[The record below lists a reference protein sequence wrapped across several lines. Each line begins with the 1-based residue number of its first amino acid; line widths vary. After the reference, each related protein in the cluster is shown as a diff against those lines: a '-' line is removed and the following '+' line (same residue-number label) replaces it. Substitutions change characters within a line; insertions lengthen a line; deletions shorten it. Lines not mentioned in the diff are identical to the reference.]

1 MVKEEHDVTV
11 IDSAYSDFFN
21 VHRTSSVPDNG
32 TSMLSSEFDGSA
44 SWWTQTVGHANT
56 ALTLAAARA
65 SGRYGHVIFP
75 KATHLPALKLAEK
88 LVKDGPGRG
97 WATRVF
103 FSDNGST
110 GMEVALKMAL
120 RAFNVRRGA
129 VGGKEELGVLGLK
142 GSYHGDTIGAMD
154 ACEESGVFTCEWHNA
169 KGYWFDPPTVAFRD
183 GEVVISLPAAISSD
197 HLTMK
202 VKSLSWVYDVPARL
216 DSDLAGVYGA
226 YITRALKSLEKRVG
240 ALVLE
245 PLVMGAGGMIFV
257 DPLFQRVLIDIVRG
271 GEIGLRSESSKEW
284 SGLPV
289 IFDEVFVGLYR
300 LGMESTGPVL
310 GVEPDISVNAKIL
323 TGGLV
328 PMAVTLA
335 SESVFDAFL
344 GEGKGEA
351 LLHGHS
357 YTAHAVGCEVAG
369 ETLKMIEVL
378 KGSDEWKMARERWGD
393 EGVWS
398 FWDPGF
404 VEAVSRMEKV
414 EEVMTLGCVLTVK
427 VRDES
432 GGE

>member
-1 MVKEEHDVTV
+1 
-11 IDSAYSDFFN
+11 
-21 VHRTSSVPDNG
+21 
-32 TSMLSSEFDGSA
+32 
-44 SWWTQTVGHANT
+44 
-56 ALTLAAARA
+56 
-65 SGRYGHVIFP
+65 
-75 KATHLPALKLAEK
+75 
-88 LVKDGPGRG
+88 
-97 WATRVF
+97 
-103 FSDNGST
+103 
-110 GMEVALKMAL
+110 
-120 RAFNVRRGA
+120 
-129 VGGKEELGVLGLK
+129 
-142 GSYHGDTIGAMD
+142 
-154 ACEESGVFTCEWHNA
+154 
-169 KGYWFDPPTVAFRD
+169 
-183 GEVVISLPAAISSD
+183 
-197 HLTMK
+197 
-202 VKSLSWVYDVPARL
+202 
-216 DSDLAGVYGA
+216 
-226 YITRALKSLEKRVG
+226 
-240 ALVLE
+240 
-245 PLVMGAGGMIFV
+245 MGAGGMIFV

-378 KGSDEWKMARERWGD
+378 KGSDEWKMAKGRWGD